1 MTALAPHVET
11 WAVSREKL
19 ACTLKRFRE
28 QGAAAGP
35 LTFGAHR
42 KPEGGGAGCGPSERS
57 STSRNNAN
65 FVGKTPTKPNVI
77 TEKFRIIT
85 GMPTSE
91 KVPSS
96 LSSHIDERSEGT
108 AARARPRGGREHPQ
122 EPQWGS
128 AGARERSDRSK
139 GPASAARPGEET
151 EREERSESRNVDE
164 GVLAMP
170 TPKQV

>member
-1 MTALAPHVET
+1 MLLQSMTALAPHVET

-96 LSSHIDERSEGT
+96 LSSHKAPSLGRWLFRVHQSLPKWT
-108 AARARPRGGREHPQ
+108 SQSTSLRASNGRRPRLNEHNC
-122 EPQWGS
+122 
-128 AGARERSDRSK
+128 RM
-139 GPASAARPGEET
+139 
-151 EREERSESRNVDE
+151 
-164 GVLAMP
+164 VLGQATM
-170 TPKQV
+170 KLHQR